1 MKPLV
6 LIVEDDAAL
15 SRLLAWNLEA
25 AGFEVATAFDGEEA
39 LARLLERRPDIVLL
53 DWMLPGLSGLELCRR
68 IRRDPEFADLPVVML
83 TARGAEPDRVRG
95 FDQGADD
102 YVTKPFSMAE
112 LIRRLQAVLR
122 RARPGLLAGELRVG
136 DVVVD
141 LERRRA
147 FRGGRELRLAPTE
160 FRLLR
165 FFAENPGRVFSR
177 LQLIDRVWGGD
188 ADIDPRA
195 VDAAVRRLRRELN
208 AAGEPDPIRTVRAEG
223 YAFEP
228 ETARSGDLAGR

>member
-1 MKPLV
+1 VKPRVLV
-6 LIVEDDAAL
+6 VEDDASL
-15 SRLLAWNLEA
+15 VRLLAWNLEA
-25 AGFEVATAFDGEEA
+25 AGFEVSTATDGEKA
-39 LARLLERRPDIVLL
+39 LERLLDQRPDIVVL
-53 DWMLPGLSGLELCRR
+53 DWMLPGLSGIELCRR
-68 IRRDPEFADLPVVML
+68 IRRDPEFADLPVVIL
-83 TARGAEPDRVRG
+83 TARAAEQDRLRG

-122 RARPGLLAGELRVG
+122 RARPGLVAGRLRAG
-136 DVVVD
+136 DIVVD
-141 LERRRA
+141 LQARRA
-147 FRGGRELRLAPTE
+147 FRGERELRLAPTE

-165 FFAENPGRVFSR
+165 FFAEHPGRVFSR
-177 LQLIDRVWGGD
+177 LQLIDRVWGSA

-208 AAGEPDPIRTVRAEG
+208 AGGEPDPIRTVRAEG

-228 ETARSGDLAGR
+228 DAAQTGAPAGH